1 MGRKASPNKND
12 FSTQLA
18 EQVKNIALLKKEIQI
33 EAALEKVRARTM
45 AMQKTEELPQI
56 INILFQQLQELSFDI
71 YACSLALINE
81 RMSQEMWIAGYSKDI
96 LPQSYEI
103 QYIDHIYFTHFI
115 DIWQKGISYDVLSF
129 EGKKKKE
136 YDKYLFY
143 ETGMS
148 TLPEEAKAEIM
159 KIEKTFICAAYM
171 KYGWIEI
178 NAEEGLPA
186 DQANILQ
193 RFAKVFE
200 QTYTRFL
207 DLQKAEAQTREAE
220 IQLALERVR
229 ARTMAMHRS
238 EELGEVA
245 ILLYKEFNAL
255 KMGDFF
261 NCGFVIV
268 NEADSVQNGWMTQPE
283 GDFIEELDLPYPG
296 DSIFKERLN
305 AWSEGTGVFC
315 QKVAGEKLAEHIKYV
330 SDRSISKNQL
340 STILPYMPDPC
351 YFYCGNFKEGY
362 LHIVAK
368 EELVPEAEAILA
380 RFTKVFSQTYTRFLD
395 LQKAEAQARE
405 ARIETALEKIRSNM
419 MAMHQ
424 SDELRQ
430 VVATMYD
437 QLQNLGFDSSASMIN
452 IYNDDLS
459 AEQWMAGFSHGE
471 LPKSYHIP
479 YCDHP
484 YFTEEVSG
492 WQDGLP
498 FHELIFEGPQKV
510 EYAKWMI
517 EHSDYKFLP
526 AEFHQ
531 EMLSPERIY
540 ISNAHMKY
548 GLVGVW
554 GTEPLPEKSIAT
566 LIRFAKVFEQTYTRF
581 LDLQKAEEQARES
594 QIEASMER
602 VRARAM
608 AMHTTGELNEL
619 VALIYDEIQK
629 LGLFDYGCSIII
641 CDEANKVLQFWY
653 AEINQLQSFRCYNVP
668 INSQPVVQEQYQ
680 SWKKGL
686 TQFDIEIR
694 GKEHKEYIEFLLTET
709 DHKKLPEEVKEGWRS
724 FSEVFFT
731 YSNFKYGLLEFVDVK
746 PIDKNNYPI
755 YQRFAK
761 VFEQTYTRF
770 LDLQKAEAQ
779 AREAQIEAG
788 LERVRS
794 ASLAMHQ
801 TSELGDVVKILF
813 EQFFG
818 LGLDFYQ
825 VWINIF
831 KLDEGISNCW
841 FSPVEGVFDE
851 PYTAVIPLNPFEDS
865 SIKSWRAGEE
875 FSYLSWQG
883 RKEVDQIATE
893 LSKITGH
900 PSFKQIQ
907 QKKKMDRME
916 ILDCNHKYGVLAM
929 AKNEDFTEEDH
940 KILKRFTKAFEQAFT
955 RFLDLQ
961 KAEEQARE
969 AQIEAALERVRSRSM
984 AMHHSQEMAEV
995 AQLLFQQM
1003 KLLGIDPWACGLHI
1017 MDADSPTGLC
1027 YMSSPGGKYLSEPYA
1042 WKYEDEVTSALYAS
1056 WKKEESM
1063 LVIDLK
1069 GQDLLNHT
1077 EYLARETEA
1086 PTEAF
1091 IEEEKSLG
1099 YSYDR
1104 LVLNYGNFKHG
1115 SLVIS
1120 TRDRLEDPQLV
1131 TRFAKVF
1138 EQTYTRFLDL
1148 KKAEA
1153 QAREAQIEAALEKV
1167 RSAMMAMHQSDLL
1180 RQVVAMIFEQFQTL
1194 GFDSSATM
1202 LSVYNEDLSSEQ
1214 WMVGFSHDELPKS
1227 YHVPFCEH
1235 PYFTEEVAAWQKG
1248 TPFHELIFE
1257 GLQKVE
1263 YATWMIKK
1271 SDYQYLPTEF
1281 HQEMLSP
1288 ERIYI
1293 SNAYTKYGL
1302 VELMGSEPLSQDSK
1316 STLIRFAKVFEQT
1329 YTRFLDL
1336 QKAEA
1341 QAREAK
1347 IQLALERVRARAMA
1361 MHQSQELAEVVA
1373 LMYGQI
1379 QSLGFT
1385 DWGCAIIICDEEA
1398 QIMYYWYAD
1407 INMSHLPDYFKVPL
1421 TNKTINKTWELWK
1434 QGTPQFII
1442 ELHDEKMAEYADFM
1456 LEETDHKNLPQEVKD
1471 GWRSE
1476 KNVYFSYSNIKYGLL
1491 EFTEV
1496 VPFKEEN
1503 LIIYQRFAHVLEQTY
1518 TRFLDLQ
1525 KAEKQAKEAQIET
1538 ALEKVRSRTMAMQK
1552 SEELLDLVKK
1562 IYSEIEPF
1570 GVSTTG
1576 ITIALFREEENAI
1589 ENWYADNLHSGLLQS
1604 YKVVGQKNMVFKQI
1618 WEDWKNKNP
1627 QRKVYLEGPD
1637 KRGYDNYI
1645 LTETDY
1651 RQLPEELKEEIHSH
1665 KTVCFTFTYFKYGY
1679 FESIDLTIPA
1689 EENAKILLRFAK
1701 VFEQTYTRFLDLQ
1714 KAEAQAKEAETE
1726 LALERIRART
1736 MAMHHS
1742 DELIEVVKTLNK
1754 QFLELRPETVANWLG
1769 IVNVESNSMK
1779 IIGSVMN
1786 GLLQEFIA
1794 NGSELPSYQ
1803 NDLDEFKKGIP
1814 HWQFSLPKEEI
1825 LRIWRESFVI
1835 DEAEL
1840 PEAVTEYYLLHTR
1853 HAFGFFGFGSWEKA
1867 DEETIVIL
1875 SRFAK
1880 VFEQT
1885 YTRFLDLQKAEAQA
1899 REAGIELALER
1910 VRAKTMAMQKSNEF
1924 IHVATVMNQEFEKL
1938 GFTDALQA
1946 SFILIDEEKE
1956 VQYLWG
1962 AQTDSQLV
1970 EYLTLPL
1977 LGDDVLQERYDAWKR
1992 KEPVLSVTLTGEKRI
2007 RHLEVAMPLENI
2019 NGKQK
2024 QGRAVIPDPFIFCCG
2039 FFKYGYL
2046 FIISTEVLDEGQQ
2059 KILVRMAKVFE
2070 QTYTRFL
2077 DLQKAEAQ
2085 AREAEIE
2092 LALERVRAKTM
2103 AMQKSDELSDV
2114 AALLFKQIKI
2124 LGAELWTISIAFC
2137 KEDELIVEK
2146 WGGSPITDQ
2155 IFAPN
2160 FIPYNADH
2168 GEQSMYDTWKNKVEL
2183 YSYVQE
2189 GKELKDIYDHLMTI
2203 PGFKANFQKVIDAG
2217 RPLPVWQK
2225 NHVASFKYG
2234 YLLVITEEEFKEE
2247 YVFTRFAKVFEQ
2259 TYTRFLD
2266 LQKAEAQ
2273 TREAQIEASMERI
2286 RSRSLAMR
2294 TSDEIKDVMVE
2305 IRRQIDSLGQLDLEA
2320 SVVHLYEKGNPM
2332 FESIA
2337 AVRPPGESGN
2347 IVLANVFFP
2356 VDGTDRIKDMMDY
2369 YWSDTKEYTLEFDKK
2384 MAEEWQQVMLTYAPM
2399 IAERRVGF
2407 VENRRISDYAEYWN
2421 FADFSEGSLLLVT
2434 HSPASEDTKT
2444 VLRKASQVFDL
2455 AYRRYRDLQK
2465 AEARAKE
2472 AIRQASL
2479 DRVRGEIASMRSTE
2493 DLNRITPL
2501 IWNELTALGV
2511 SFIRCG
2517 VFIIDEKSE
2526 IVDIYLSSPD
2536 GKSLGVMKLPFNS
2549 NDLTAN
2555 TVKAWKK
2562 DCVYHQFWSR
2572 DAFISWT
2579 NSLVSQGFISD
2590 KEKYQGNQEA
2600 PAALNLNFIPFTQG
2614 MLYVGTAEELPNSKV
2629 ELVKSLA
2636 KAFALAYSRYED
2648 FVKLEMAKSE
2658 IESTLSELKATQAQ
2672 LIQSEK
2678 MASLGELT
2686 AGIAHEIQNPLNF
2699 VNNFSEVSSE
2709 MIDEMK
2715 EELAKGDIKEA
2726 EAISDDLKENLEKI
2740 HHHGN
2745 RASSIV
2751 KGMLEH
2757 SRTSSG
2763 KKELTDINALAD
2775 EYLRLTY
2782 HGLRAKEKDFNA
2794 EMVTHFDPKL
2804 PKIEVIPQ
2812 DIGRVFLNLIN
2823 NAFQAVQEEG
2833 VRKKEHGDLN
2843 YQPKVSIT
2851 TQLITNNQLQIT
2863 ITDNGPGIPDEIKD
2877 KIFQPFFTTKDT
2889 GQGTGLGLSL
2899 AYDIVK
2905 AHGGELTVES
2915 HENEGTDFTIKLS
2928 LS

>member
-12 FSTQLA
+12 FSTQLE
-18 EQVKNIALLKKEIQI
+18 EQEKNIVLLKKEIQI

-45 AMQKTEELPQI
+45 AMHQSEELGDVVKVLYQEFKVLGMADWGCAIMIFDKEANQI
-56 INILFQQLQELSFDI
+56 EYWVSEATNSDLSRFYVKGQENSVYQKLWKHWEKQGE
-71 YACSLALINE
+71 SLNLHHTDE
-81 RMSQEMWIAGYSKDI
+81 
-96 LPQSYEI
+96 
-103 QYIDHIYFTHFI
+103 F
-115 DIWQKGISYDVLSF
+115 
-129 EGKKKKE
+129 KKE
-136 YDKYLFY
+136 FDTYWLN
-143 ETGMS
+143 ETDFKR
-148 TLPEEAKAEIM
+148 LPEVVKESVYADREIFLTFSTM
-159 KIEKTFICAAYM
+159 QYGMLNATGKT
-171 KYGWIEI
+171 KLS
-178 NAEEGLPA
+178 EGQIKVLE
-186 DQANILQ
+186 

-207 DLQKAEAQTREAE
+207 DLQKAEE
-220 IQLALERVR
+220 
-229 ARTMAMHRS
+229 
-238 EELGEVA
+238 
-245 ILLYKEFNAL
+245 
-255 KMGDFF
+255 
-261 NCGFVIV
+261 
-268 NEADSVQNGWMTQPE
+268 
-283 GDFIEELDLPYPG
+283 
-296 DSIFKERLN
+296 
-305 AWSEGTGVFC
+305 
-315 QKVAGEKLAEHIKYV
+315 
-330 SDRSISKNQL
+330 
-340 STILPYMPDPC
+340 
-351 YFYCGNFKEGY
+351 
-362 LHIVAK
+362 
-368 EELVPEAEAILA
+368 
-380 RFTKVFSQTYTRFLD
+380 
-395 LQKAEAQARE
+395 QARE

-424 SDELRQ
+424 SDQLRQ
-430 VVATMYD
+430 VVATMFE
-437 QLQNLGFDSSASMIN
+437 QLQNLGFDSSASIIH
-452 IYNDDLS
+452 IYNHDLS
-459 AEQWMAGFSHGE
+459 AEQWMAGFLHGE

-492 WQDGLP
+492 WQAGLP

-510 EYAKWMI
+510 EYGKWMI

-548 GLVGVW
+548 GLVEVW
-554 GTEPLPEKSIAT
+554 GAEPLPEKSINI

-581 LDLQKAEEQARES
+581 LDLQKAEEQAREA

-709 DHKKLPEEVKEGWRS
+709 DHKELPEEVKEGWRS

-731 YSNFKYGLLEFVDVK
+731 YSNFNYGLLEFVDVK

-755 YQRFAK
+755 YQRFAKVFEQTYTRFLDLQKAEEQAREAEIQLALERVRARTMAMHRSEELGEVAILLYKEFNALKMGDFFNCGFVIINEADSVQNGWMTQPEGTFIEELDLPYPGDDILQKRMKAWKKNVPVFCQMVSGEKLKKHFKYVNVKYVNERSKSTNQINTITPFMPDPCYFYCGNFKEGYLHIVAKEELVPEAEAILSRFTKVFSQTYTRFLDLQKAEAQAREAQIETALEKVRSRTMAMHSSQELGEAVDTLLKQFKILGFDAISSWVSLMNPEESTIEFWTKHEEKLVAGQTVHISELINFEKEMESWEKGEESIHLSMPFKLAKLELKKIFGIELVGAVSDTFYLLQLRHKYGFLGLGTLKESNEEIRQTVQRFAKVFEQTYTRFLDLQRAEAQTREAKIEASLERVRGASMAMHKSEELIHVANVMNQELQKLGFANALQASFILIDEEKEVQYLWGAQTDSQLVEYLTLPLLGDDVLQKRYDAWKRKEPVLSVTLTGEKRIRHLEVAMPLENINEKQKQGRAVIPDPFIICCGFFKYGYLCIISTDTLAEDQQKILARMAK

-865 SIKSWRAGEE
+865 FIKSWRAGEE

-907 QKKKMDRME
+907 QKKKMERME

-929 AKNEDFTEEDH
+929 AKNEDFTVEDH

-984 AMHHSQEMAEV
+984 AMHHSQEMAEI

-1131 TRFAKVF
+1131 TRFAK
-1138 EQTYTRFLDL
+1138 
-1148 KKAEA
+1148 
-1153 QAREAQIEAALEKV
+1153 
-1167 RSAMMAMHQSDLL
+1167 
-1180 RQVVAMIFEQFQTL
+1180 IF
-1194 GFDSSATM
+1194 
-1202 LSVYNEDLSSEQ
+1202 
-1214 WMVGFSHDELPKS
+1214 
-1227 YHVPFCEH
+1227 
-1235 PYFTEEVAAWQKG
+1235 
-1248 TPFHELIFE
+1248 
-1257 GLQKVE
+1257 
-1263 YATWMIKK
+1263 
-1271 SDYQYLPTEF
+1271 
-1281 HQEMLSP
+1281 
-1288 ERIYI
+1288 
-1293 SNAYTKYGL
+1293 
-1302 VELMGSEPLSQDSK
+1302 
-1316 STLIRFAKVFEQT
+1316 
-1329 YTRFLDL
+1329 
-1336 QKAEA
+1336 
-1341 QAREAK
+1341 
-1347 IQLALERVRARAMA
+1347 
-1361 MHQSQELAEVVA
+1361 
-1373 LMYGQI
+1373 
-1379 QSLGFT
+1379 
-1385 DWGCAIIICDEEA
+1385 
-1398 QIMYYWYAD
+1398 
-1407 INMSHLPDYFKVPL
+1407 
-1421 TNKTINKTWELWK
+1421 
-1434 QGTPQFII
+1434 
-1442 ELHDEKMAEYADFM
+1442 
-1456 LEETDHKNLPQEVKD
+1456 
-1471 GWRSE
+1471 
-1476 KNVYFSYSNIKYGLL
+1476 
-1491 EFTEV
+1491 
-1496 VPFKEEN
+1496 
-1503 LIIYQRFAHVLEQTY
+1503 EQTY

-1562 IYSEIEPF
+1562 IYLEIEPF

-1589 ENWYADNLHSGLLQS
+1589 ENWFADNLHSDLLQS
-1604 YKVVGQKNMVFKQI
+1604 YKVVGQKNKVFKQI

-1627 QRKVYLEGPD
+1627 QRKVYLEGSD

-1679 FESIDLTIPA
+1679 FESVDLTIPA

-1714 KAEAQAKEAETE
+1714 KAEAQAREAE
-1726 LALERIRART
+1726 I
-1736 MAMHHS
+1736 
-1742 DELIEVVKTLNK
+1742 
-1754 QFLELRPETVANWLG
+1754 Q
-1769 IVNVESNSMK
+1769 
-1779 IIGSVMN
+1779 
-1786 GLLQEFIA
+1786 
-1794 NGSELPSYQ
+1794 
-1803 NDLDEFKKGIP
+1803 
-1814 HWQFSLPKEEI
+1814 
-1825 LRIWRESFVI
+1825 
-1835 DEAEL
+1835 
-1840 PEAVTEYYLLHTR
+1840 
-1853 HAFGFFGFGSWEKA
+1853 
-1867 DEETIVIL
+1867 
-1875 SRFAK
+1875 
-1880 VFEQT
+1880 
-1885 YTRFLDLQKAEAQA
+1885 
-1899 REAGIELALER
+1899 LALER
-1910 VRAKTMAMQKSNEF
+1910 VRARALAMHQSQELAEV
-1924 IHVATVMNQEFEKL
+1924 VALMYGQIQSL
-1938 GFTDALQA
+1938 GFTDWGCA
-1946 SFILIDEEKE
+1946 IIICDEEAE
-1956 VQYLWG
+1956 VMYYWYADINMSHLPDYFKVPLTNKTIKKTWELW
-1962 AQTDSQLV
+1962 
-1970 EYLTLPL
+1970 
-1977 LGDDVLQERYDAWKR
+1977 
-1992 KEPVLSVTLTGEKRI
+1992 
-2007 RHLEVAMPLENI
+2007 
-2019 NGKQK
+2019 K
-2024 QGRAVIPDPFIFCCG
+2024 QGTPQFIIELHDEKMAEYVDFMLEETDHKNLPQEVKDG
-2039 FFKYGYL
+2039 WRSEKNLYFSYSNIKYGL
-2046 FIISTEVLDEGQQ
+2046 LEFTEV
-2059 KILVRMAKVFE
+2059 V
-2070 QTYTRFL
+2070 
-2077 DLQKAEAQ
+2077 
-2085 AREAEIE
+2085 
-2092 LALERVRAKTM
+2092 
-2103 AMQKSDELSDV
+2103 
-2114 AALLFKQIKI
+2114 
-2124 LGAELWTISIAFC
+2124 
-2137 KEDELIVEK
+2137 
-2146 WGGSPITDQ
+2146 P
-2155 IFAPN
+2155 
-2160 FIPYNADH
+2160 
-2168 GEQSMYDTWKNKVEL
+2168 
-2183 YSYVQE
+2183 
-2189 GKELKDIYDHLMTI
+2189 
-2203 PGFKANFQKVIDAG
+2203 
-2217 RPLPVWQK
+2217 
-2225 NHVASFKYG
+2225 
-2234 YLLVITEEEFKEE
+2234 FKEE
-2247 YVFTRFAKVFEQ
+2247 NFTIYRRFAQVFEQ

-2337 AVRPPGESGN
+2337 AIRPPGESGN

-2369 YWSDTKEYTLEFDKK
+2369 YWSDTREYTLEFDKE

-2526 IVDIYLSSPD
+2526 LVDVYLSAPD
-2536 GKSLGVMKLPFNS
+2536 GKSLGVMKLSFNS
-2549 NDLTAN
+2549 NDLTNN
-2555 TVKAWKK
+2555 TVMAWKK
-2562 DCVYHQFWSR
+2562 DRVYHQFWDR
-2572 DAFISWT
+2572 DAFINWT

-2614 MLYVGTAEELPNSKV
+2614 MLYVGTAEELPNSEV

-2699 VNNFSEVSSE
+2699 VNNFSEVSTE
-2709 MIDEMK
+2709 LIDEMR
-2715 EELAKGDIKEA
+2715 EELEKGN
-2726 EAISDDLKENLEKI
+2726 SDDAKEIANDLKQNLEKI
-2740 HHHGN
+2740 THHGK
-2745 RASSIV
+2745 RAGDIV
-2751 KGMLEH
+2751 KGMLQH
-2757 SRTSSG
+2757 SRVGSG
-2763 KKELTDINALAD
+2763 KKEPTDINALSD
-2775 EYLRLTY
+2775 EYLRLAF
-2782 HGLRAKEKDFNA
+2782 HGLRAKDKSFNA
-2794 EMVTHFDPKL
+2794 TMETHFDPTL
-2804 PKIEVIPQ
+2804 PKVNVIPQ
-2812 DIGRVFLNLIN
+2812 DIGRVLLNLIN
-2823 NAFQAVQEEG
+2823 NAFYAVNERSKNGETG
-2833 VRKKEHGDLN
+2833 YKPNVSVSTKWAVSPLEAGAVSPLGAGAGSPLGAGGSERKW
-2843 YQPKVSIT
+2843 
-2851 TQLITNNQLQIT
+2851 LQIT
-2863 ITDNGPGIPDEIKD
+2863 ISDNGSGIPDAIKE
-2877 KIFQPFFTTKDT
+2877 KIFQPFFTTKPT

-2899 AYDIVK
+2899 SYDIVK
-2905 AHGGELTVES
+2905 AHGGELKVES
-2915 HENEGTDFTIKLS
+2915 TEGYGTEFKIQLPVGGIWD
-2928 LS
+2928 